1 MTTVTYIVTPK
12 DKKAQPFEVRTLK
25 EAVAATNNRKTG
37 DYKAK
42 YTRVSEDILKQRQTP
57 WATRGSHV
65 EKSC

>member
-37 DYKAK
+37 NYKAK
-42 YTRVSEDILKQRQTP
+42 YTRVNEDVLK
-57 WATRGSHV
+57 
-65 EKSC
+65 